1 LQPGAGGCK
10 TQRPHNK
17 FFIRRKTKFLK
28 SVFVRS
34 PAYNKLKTSNERRE
48 AKLLTN
54 NASKPKLLGAGV
66 VRARPPQRLPFTVAK
81 I

>member
-17 FFIRRKTKFLK
+17 FFIRKKQ
-28 SVFVRS
+28 VF
-34 PAYNKLKTSNERRE
+34 NERVRPPSRLIQVKYRFGRRD
-48 AKLLTN
+48 AKLLTLG
-54 NASKPKLLGAGV
+54 ALKKPKLLG
-66 VRARPPQRLPFTVAK
+66 RAWCGHARHIKRTGK